1 MLSHAQYDLPR
12 MREMFG
18 ARALAMRRGR
28 CVHQMRWAMVVNEG
42 GGCSVHR
49 GGELFRLPFALIS
62 PTLLHQIRE
71 LLSASSGQ
79 TVSAIL
85 LFART
90 LLRTNR
96 LRLADLRGRLA
107 GFARLLYPRISP
119 LHGFRNLFSRSG
131 AHCFLF
137 RRSNRTCSRDTFCN
151 CRSGI
156 KLTFDLGNFVINV
169 RSFRFESFQ
178 S

>member
-1 MLSHAQYDLPR
+1 MMNRRPTPIAFN
-12 MREMFG
+12 MRKGLCRYTSEESTAYSQTRFW
-18 ARALAMRRGR
+18 RRT
-28 CVHQMRWAMVVNEG
+28 
-42 GGCSVHR
+42 
-49 GGELFRLPFALIS
+49 GELFRLPFALIS

-96 LRLADLRGRLA
+96 LRLADLRGRVA
-107 GFARLLYPRISP
+107 GLARLLYLRISP

-151 CRSGI
+151 GRSGI